1 MLGMKPQYSLA
12 NAAVYFK
19 KHLRVGDY
27 YTEGQIV
34 LGQWQGEGARRLG
47 LEGVT
52 ETDDFVKLC
61 RNLHP
66 ETGQR
71 LTQRQNGKRMEAGMD
86 GSERSVA
93 NRRVFYDF
101 TLSPPKSVS
110 IAALVGNDERIIQ
123 AHDEAV
129 QMAFRQ
135 LEMYAATRV
144 RKQGENSYRMTGN
157 LVGAIFRH
165 DTSRALD
172 PHLHSHCIVF
182 NATRDSVENRWK
194 ALEAC
199 EMVAAKKFA
208 ENVYYHELTKA
219 LTGFG
224 YRIQNKARGDF
235 EVVGV
240 SKELIDRFS
249 KRHREIDEKTRAFL
263 AREPDRAQGNL
274 KDIRENIAYKERPRK
289 IKDIGIARLQSLWNG
304 QLSREERDQLRRL
317 DLIPPPLTEAPRIT
331 PLQAVLWAEQHLFDR
346 RSVVHEHD
354 IWRHALEHARGQD
367 VSLREIQAVTG
378 QRGYV
383 RDKELPHRITTA
395 EVLGREWQIVRLAQ
409 AGIHR
414 FGPLGANPTEAN
426 PALDEEQRQAVRYI
440 LSSGDFVTLFR
451 GGAGTGKSYTLREV
465 HSALKDAGRVV
476 HVLAPQHQQVN
487 DLERDGFTSTQ
498 TVSGF
503 LASQSMTP
511 GAVVMVDEAGQIGGR
526 QMFDLLRVINE
537 NGGRVILSGDTRQ
550 HGAVEA
556 TDALRAIEKYSG
568 LEYARLTNIRRQNP
582 DLARTE
588 AERQWLAEY
597 KLAVSEAQQG
607 KLGQSFD
614 RL

>member
-1 MLGMKPQYSLA
+1 LA
-12 NAAVYFK
+12 NAEVYFK
-19 KHLRVGDY
+19 QHLRVGDY

-34 LGQWQGEGARRLG
+34 LGQWQGEGARTLG
-47 LEGVT
+47 LDGLT

-71 LTQRQNGKRMEAGMD
+71 LTQRQNGRRMETVND

-129 QMAFRQ
+129 QLAFRQ

-157 LVGAIFRH
+157 LVGAIFHH

-219 LTGFG
+219 LRGFG

-235 EVVGV
+235 EVEGV
-240 SKELIDRFS
+240 SQVLIDRFS
-249 KRHREIDEKTRAFL
+249 KRHREIDEKTQEFL
-263 AREPDRAQGNL
+263 AREPERAQGNL

-289 IKDIGIARLQSLWNG
+289 IKDIGIVRLQSLWNFR
-304 QLSREERDQLRRL
+304 LRNAISCAVSTAFRLDKRMLRESLHCRRL
-317 DLIPPPLTEAPRIT
+317 FGRKNIYST
-331 PLQAVLWAEQHLFDR
+331 AVQSFTSMTFGGTLSNMREDR
-346 RSVVHEHD
+346 TCHCGRFRLSP
-354 IWRHALEHARGQD
+354 A
-367 VSLREIQAVTG
+367 SAVTCVTKNFRTEL
-378 QRGYV
+378 QRRKSWAGNG
-383 RDKELPHRITTA
+383 KLSA
-395 EVLGREWQIVRLAQ
+395 WLKKASIV
-409 AGIHR
+409 
-414 FGPLGANPTEAN
+414 
-426 PALDEEQRQAVRYI
+426 
-440 LSSGDFVTLFR
+440 
-451 GGAGTGKSYTLREV
+451 
-465 HSALKDAGRVV
+465 
-476 HVLAPQHQQVN
+476 
-487 DLERDGFTSTQ
+487 
-498 TVSGF
+498 
-503 LASQSMTP
+503 M
-511 GAVVMVDEAGQIGGR
+511 
-526 QMFDLLRVINE
+526 
-537 NGGRVILSGDTRQ
+537 
-550 HGAVEA
+550 
-556 TDALRAIEKYSG
+556 
-568 LEYARLTNIRRQNP
+568 ARLTPIQRN
-582 DLARTE
+582 
-588 AERQWLAEY
+588 
-597 KLAVSEAQQG
+597 
-607 KLGQSFD
+607 
-614 RL
+614 